1 MTLEH
6 FGSQLLGRIHDGP
19 TLAFFILTLLLIIG
33 PRFATALRLPAM
45 VGLVLAGMAVG
56 PHGFGLLAS
65 KKIALSAL
73 GDFGLLYLMF
83 AAGLELDLKRF
94 LSMKRAALIFA
105 SLSFIIPFTLG
116 LVSAKFLG
124 FATAAAVLMG
134 SNWGS
139 HTLVTY
145 PMLRGMG
152 LGRNPAVGTVVGA
165 TAVTDTTALLVL
177 AGVSASVAKSES
189 FTMMGA
195 EIAVG
200 LVLLGV
206 WTLFVLP
213 RLGRWFFGRVGT
225 DRAFRFV
232 FALAG
237 FLSGAVLAMAAGIDG
252 IVGAFFAGLGLN
264 RAIPEESPLMERV
277 QFFGSALFIPIFLVS
292 VGVLLDPKVMIDPK
306 TLLIA
311 LVFTIAVLGGKAL
324 AAVLAGRLSHFSWPE
339 IGTMAGLSG
348 SQAAATLATT
358 LVGAKLGLFNEQ
370 TINAVLVVILASLVV
385 TPAMVTFF
393 GKRITGTGG
402 KEEALG
408 RAVLVPI
415 YSEATKP
422 LLAVAAKLAAPDSGI
437 VMPGTFAADNA
448 TDEVLAQRRKLKEQA
463 EEWVARQGLE
473 SRSVFRLSHSL
484 ESGLFETVRS
494 EHVSLL
500 LGEWHFEGLD
510 PESEASRLMA
520 QSPVPVL
527 LVRGEVEPFKRLLV
541 VARRQEIAG
550 PGRRDLEIAAQLAG
564 RLAADRGIGYVGA
577 PASPIKLLFAQKL
590 QVNRFDTDDP
600 FAWIKEHAQPG
611 DRLMFCGVGAAREAL
626 SRMPGL
632 DRQPFLVACAAH
644 VAVPVESEEAAG
656 AVIGRSATQL
666 RPT

>member
-1 MTLEH
+1 MDLEH
-6 FGSQLLGRIHDGP
+6 FGHQLLTRIQDGP
-19 TLAFFILTLLLIIG
+19 TLAFFVLTVLLIIG

-94 LSMKRAALIFA
+94 LSMKRAALTFA

-116 LVSAKFLG
+116 LVSAKLLG
-124 FATAAAVLMG
+124 FAWAAAVLMG

-145 PMLRGMG
+145 PMLRAMG

-189 FTMMGA
+189 FTVQGA

-206 WTLFVLP
+206 WTLIVLP

-232 FALAG
+232 FSLAG
-237 FLSGAVLAMAAGIDG
+237 FLSGAVLAKAAGIDG

-277 QFFGSALFIPIFLVS
+277 QFFGSAMFIPIFLVS

-306 TLLIA
+306 TLLTA

-339 IGTMAGLSG
+339 VGVMAGLSG

-358 LVGAKLGLFNEQ
+358 LVGAKLGLFDEQ

-385 TPAMVTFF
+385 TPAIVTFF
-393 GKRITGTGG
+393 GKRVTPTGG
-402 KEEALG
+402 KEEALA
-408 RAVLVPI
+408 RSVLVPI
-415 YSEATKP
+415 YSEATRP
-422 LLAVAAKLAAPDSGI
+422 LLGVAARLAAPDSGI
-437 VMPGTFAADNA
+437 VVPGTFAADDA
-448 TDEVLAQRRKLKEQA
+448 PDQVLAERRKLKEHA
-463 EEWVARQGLE
+463 EEWLAKQGLE
-473 SRSVFRLSHSL
+473 SRSVFRVSRSP
-484 ESGLFETVRS
+484 EAGLFETARA
-494 EHVSLL
+494 EHVSLIL
-500 LGEWHFEGLD
+500 AEWHFEGLD
-510 PESEASRLMA
+510 PQSEASRLLVEA
-520 QSPVPVL
+520 PAPVL
-527 LVRGEVEPFKRLLV
+527 LARGDVESFKRLLV
-541 VARRQEIAG
+541 VARRQDVAG
-550 PGRRDLEIAAQLAG
+550 PGRRDLEIAAQLGG
-564 RLAADRGIGYVGA
+564 RLAQGRHVGYVGA
-577 PASPIKLLFAQKL
+577 PSSPIKLLFAEKL
-590 QVNRFDTDDP
+590 QVDRFDTDDP
-600 FAWIKEHAQPG
+600 LSWIRDHLQPG
-611 DRLMFCGVGAAREAL
+611 DLLMFCGVAAAREAL
-626 SRMPGL
+626 GRLPGL
-632 DRQPFLVACAAH
+632 DQKPMLVACASRAPE
-644 VAVPVESEEAAG
+644 AAERQEAAG
-656 AVIGRSATQL
+656 AVIGRTATQL